1 MSSILT
7 NESRSEMEVAI
18 ERYLNDQEENKTE
31 FPVDFDDLWRWA
43 GYSRKDNAKNL
54 IDNKFTLNVDYTL
67 ETINPEQVGL
77 IQRGRPRNIIHL
89 TTDAAK
95 NFLMLANTEQGKQA
109 RLYFIECEK
118 KWRLLKKNVENGRIA
133 MQDRATGQ
141 TVNTPLSGLDI
152 VKNEALLIRQIE
164 AGINA
169 TETKT
174 KNMELENFRV
184 AQEIAE
190 SMGMDERD
198 KIYMKDLQRRVLD
211 GLYAPPTTTTT
222 LAIEDSN
229 GGRGRKIS
237 FPQVAQKYDL
247 KYKPIMATRIGKLAV
262 KLYRARYNGENP
274 PKRRVVFGGRPFNEN
289 TYYDQDEDIV
299 RYAIMCLALNTS
311 AEDIFEFVEANERLS
326 SIVD

>member
-1 MSSILT
+1 MSTTLR
-7 NESRSEMEVAI
+7 EEVVSYF
-18 ERYLNDQEENKTE
+18 EKCLDEVEE
-31 FPVDFDDLWRWA
+31 FPVDFDKLWRWA
-43 GYSRKDNAKNL
+43 GYSRKDSAKS
-54 IDNKFTLNVDYTL
+54 TL
-67 ETINPEQVGL
+67 EKSELESDIDYRLETGFPDTYGKPQG
-77 IQRGRPRNIIHL
+77 GRPSNIITL
-89 TTDAAK
+89 SIDAAK
-95 NFLMLANTEQGKQA
+95 RFLLLANTAQGKEV
-109 RLYFIECEK
+109 RMYFIECEK

-152 VKNEALLIRQIE
+152 LKNEALLIRQIE
-164 AGINA
+164 AGIK
-169 TETKT
+169 ES
-174 KNMELENFRV
+174 ELRVKEGESRIKEHELSNFRM

-211 GLYAPPTTTTT
+211 GLYAPHTTTT

-229 GGRGRKIS
+229 GGRGREIS

-274 PKRRVVFGGRPFNEN
+274 PKRRVVFGGRPFDEN
-289 TYYDQDEDIV
+289 TYYEQDEDIV
-299 RYAIMCLALNTS
+299 RYAVMCHALNAS
-311 AEDIFEFVEANERLS
+311 AEDIREFAEDNGFL
-326 SIVD
+326 